1 MYFSIHLQIFI
12 KKKTSP
18 LAAVSKKRDMA
29 EADQRKRMLFLS
41 VTGDRRSLA
50 GAEVW
55 R

>member
-1 MYFSIHLQIFI
+1 MCFSIHLQIFI
-12 KKKTSP
+12 EKKIP
-18 LAAVSKKRDMA
+18 PAAVSKKGDMT